1 VVAGWVRELLKNGGL
16 AVSTSA
22 QYARHFRQ
30 FTKWYEV
37 MGKGIMEDRGMQFVD
52 EDLWLMWLALEMSS
66 IFYYRKNGVRNQT
79 SLHYVVWF

>member
-1 VVAGWVRELLKNGGL
+1 MVAGWVRELLKNGGL

-52 EDLWLMWLALEMSS
+52 EDLWLMWLAWHWKC
-66 IFYYRKNGVRNQT
+66 RKNGIRNQT
-79 SLHYVVWF
+79 SLYYVVWF